1 MNENFSYNLS
11 TEGQTKTFSFNGEN
25 IVGTSLN
32 VTPTL
37 FLSIRVE
44 SPVAEL
50 TFPFGSNVTV
60 QLNKKLNW
68 FRRLCY
74 NALGFK
80 YKTL

>member
-1 MNENFSYNLS
+1 MNENYKIL
-11 TEGQTKTFSFNGEN
+11 TEGQNQTFSFSGEN

-50 TFPFGSNVTV
+50 TFPFANVTV

-68 FRRLCY
+68 FRSLCY